1 MRAKIIGTLLTTILF
16 ISCGTKKSSDQNEVT
31 FDTIKTVDINE
42 RKNIAID
49 SVRPIDEFDYS
60 DCIRGQA
67 ESVINKRVYPNAIFK
82 LNSDNHTG
90 TETVDLENGEKLII
104 DNWGCEYFV
113 LTFRFET
120 ERFQADTTDTK
131 YWLDK
136 AVSLMREIEKGLDAP
151 LDIEGGTLATENFLK
166 QNKDYNLGEEIV
178 YDDDSIRD
186 FVTIDRIQK
195 ISNKRFGIEISYATG
210 PL

>member
-1 MRAKIIGTLLTTILF
+1 MTSKIIGTLLSTILL
-16 ISCGTKKSSDQNEVT
+16 ISCGTKTSSDQNEVNA
-31 FDTIKTVDINE
+31 DTIKTTDTTEKINT
-42 RKNIAID
+42 D
-49 SVRPIDEFDYS
+49 SVKTSDNFDYS

-67 ESVINKRVYPNAIFK
+67 ESVIKRSVYPNAIFK

-90 TETVDLENGEKLII
+90 TETVELENGENLTIN
-104 DNWGCEYFV
+104 NWGCEYFV

-120 ERFQADTTDTK
+120 ERFQADTTNTR

-136 AVSLMREIEKGLDAP
+136 VVTLMKEIENGLSAP

-166 QNKDYNLGEEIV
+166 GNKNYELGEEIV
-178 YDDDSIRD
+178 YDDDLIRD

-195 ISNKRFGIEISYATG
+195 LGDKRYAIEISYATG